1 MGISRL
7 SDTAASFHE
16 VEVTVHAPEQYAEIM
31 EIYRESVNS
40 PVVVKATS
48 IMVIDLPTGSEA
60 GPDTFNRR
68 QNQ

>member
-1 MGISRL
+1 MGISI
-7 SDTAASFHE
+7 SGDTDTSFHQ
-16 VEVTVHAPEQYAEIM
+16 VEVTVHIPEQYAEIL
-31 EIYRESVNS
+31 EIYRESENS